1 MHRILAILI
10 LSCWSVS
17 GWSDVIETSV
27 GRIQLNQVVK
37 GLDTPWAIGILPDN
51 SFVVTERDGE
61 LLYVAEGEAKR
72 VKGVPRVVA
81 NGQGGLLDVTIARNF
96 SQTRELFLTFSK
108 PQRGGAG
115 TAVAVA
121 RFSESGDRLTNLRII
136 FEAVPGGSGGRHFG
150 SRVVEAE
157 DGSLFVTIGDRGDR
171 PAAQDRSNH
180 LGKVI
185 RINRDGTVPR
195 DNPFVDNPD
204 VRPEIWS
211 FGHRNPQ
218 GANLDQQGRLWVSEH
233 GAKGGDEVNLIRPG
247 ANYGWPVISYGVHY
261 SGQKIGEG
269 TSKQGMEQPKHYWD
283 PSIAPSGLLV
293 YSGKLWPQWKGDL
306 FVGSLKFDYIAR
318 LSGNPLREVERIK
331 GPETERVR
339 DIVEASDGSIWFIS
353 VGQGAVYRMSRL

>member
-27 GRIQLNQVVK
+27 GKIQFNQVVK

-51 SFVVTERDGE
+51 SFIVTERDGE

-157 DGSLFVTIGDRGDR
+157 DGSLFVTIGDRDLN
-171 PAAQDRSNH
+171 ST
-180 LGKVI
+180 VS
-185 RINRDGTVPR
+185 RI
-195 DNPFVDNPD
+195 
-204 VRPEIWS
+204 PE
-211 FGHRNPQ
+211 N
-218 GANLDQQGRLWVSEH
+218 
-233 GAKGGDEVNLIRPG
+233 
-247 ANYGWPVISYGVHY
+247 
-261 SGQKIGEG
+261 
-269 TSKQGMEQPKHYWD
+269 
-283 PSIAPSGLLV
+283 
-293 YSGKLWPQWKGDL
+293 
-306 FVGSLKFDYIAR
+306 
-318 LSGNPLREVERIK
+318 
-331 GPETERVR
+331 
-339 DIVEASDGSIWFIS
+339 
-353 VGQGAVYRMSRL
+353 VGQVFVQSAAEEIIHHRDSALRHVETLGGLALDVTTQTLAPRLLSTYLKVKERGMI